1 MAIFNV
7 LFPFTF
13 IVGRVQTGIASIFL
27 LNNLILCVSYFLVV
41 LGGRGKGASFSA
53 KLILGMSF

>member
-27 LNNLILCVSYFLVV
+27 LNNFILGLSCFLVV
-41 LGGRGKGASFSA
+41 LGSRGRGASFSA
-53 KLILGMSF
+53 KLNLGMSF